1 MKFKNSYNL
10 KIDKGLI
17 ILIFLGLSNALC
29 FAQNAINISIAKF
42 KDNKT
47 AAISYTFDD
56 GLKEHYTL
64 VTPWLKKLGLK
75 ATFVINGSNINK
87 NDKNIKDTT
96 RMTWPELKEMAAL
109 GQEISNHGWA
119 HKNFG
124 RFPMAEIKEDILKN
138 DSAILANIGI
148 IPRTFAYP
156 NNTKSKDG
164 VQFASQ
170 NRVGTRLFQRSIGG
184 KSTHQNLEE
193 WVNKLIA
200 DKDWGVGMTHGITY
214 GYDHFSK
221 PDILWEHLKKLQGRQ
236 NEIWVGT
243 FKEVMA
249 YVTERDSTI
258 LQTQQLQN
266 GNYRITPICKLD
278 QIIYTEPLTAILMIN
293 QAKKVKIKQGNK
305 KLKTTKN
312 LDHVL
317 FNFDPFGGVIEV
329 IVR

>member
-1 MKFKNSYNL
+1 MSTAKIKNQVF
-10 KIDKGLI
+10 IAIGL
-17 ILIFLGLSNALC
+17 LLFLLSNIC
-29 FAQNAINISIAKF
+29 FAQNPINISIAKF

-75 ATFVINGSNINK
+75 ATFVVNGSNINK
-87 NDKNIKDTT
+87 DNKSIKDTT
-96 RMTWPELKEMAAL
+96 RMTWQDLKEMAAL

-124 RFPMAEIKEDILKN
+124 RFPLAAIKEDILKN
-138 DSAILANIGI
+138 DSAIFANIGI
-148 IPRTFAYP
+148 MPRTFAYP
-156 NNTKSKDG
+156 NNTKSKEG

-170 NRVGTRLFQRSIGG
+170 NRVGTRLFQRSIGS

-221 PDILWEHLKKLQGRQ
+221 PEVLWQHLKKVQSRQ

-243 FKEVMA
+243 FKEVIA
-249 YVTERDSTI
+249 YVTERDSTV
-258 LQTQQLQN
+258 LQIKQLPN
-266 GNYRITPICKLD
+266 GNYGIIPICTLD
-278 QIIYTEPLTAILMIN
+278 KTIYTEPLTAIIMIN
-293 QAKKVKIKQGNK
+293 QDKKVKIKQGNK
-305 KLKTTKN
+305 KLKITIKA
-312 LDHVL
+312 DHVL
-317 FNFDPFGGVIEV
+317 FNFDPFGGVIE
-329 IVR
+329 IVVR

>member
-1 MKFKNSYNL
+1 MFKIIFYRIVKLTLAFLLVGSY
-10 KIDKGLI
+10 
-17 ILIFLGLSNALC
+17 C
-29 FAQNAINISIAKF
+29 FAQNPINMSIAKF
-42 KDNKT
+42 KDNKA

-75 ATFVINGSNINK
+75 ATFVVNGSNINK
-87 NDKNIKDTT
+87 DDKNIKDTT
-96 RMTWPELKEMAAL
+96 RMTWPNLKEMAAL

-124 RFPMAEIKEDILKN
+124 RFPLAEIKEDILKN
-138 DSAILANIGI
+138 DSAIFAHIGI
-148 IPRTFAYP
+148 MPRTFAYP
-156 NNTKSKDG
+156 NNTKSAAG

-221 PDILWEHLKKLQGRQ
+221 PDVLWEHLKKVQSQ
-236 NEIWVGT
+236 QKEIWVGT
-243 FKEVMA
+243 FKEIIA
-249 YVTERDSTI
+249 YVTERDSTV
-258 LQTQQLQN
+258 LQIQQLPN
-266 GNYRITPICKLD
+266 GNYNVTPICKLD
-278 QIIYTEPLTAILMIN
+278 KSIYNGPLTAVLKII
-293 QAKKVKIKQGNK
+293 QGKKVLIKQGNK
-305 KLKTTKN
+305 KLKTTTN
-312 LDHVL
+312 VNNIL

-329 IVR
+329 VLKHI